1 MAMRGFTPRIQ
12 NGDWIRYN
20 LAGADACIWGST
32 MAAKKK
38 TARSKRKL
46 DWTKAKT
53 YQELK
58 EIANKLPRTTKPEEN
73 WAILERM
80 RQLRYGYK
88 PGELKM
94 DKSGFR
100 MLTMEE
106 FRKESEQEYEEEIR
120 KYGPRLEPTAFFE
133 DFT

>member
-1 MAMRGFTPRIQ
+1 
-12 NGDWIRYN
+12 
-20 LAGADACIWGST
+20 

-58 EIANKLPRTTKPEEN
+58 EIANKLPRDRPPGEN
-73 WAILERM
+73 WAIMERM

-94 DKSGFR
+94 DKSVVRTLRRSSSTFSNIAR
-100 MLTMEE
+100 PS
-106 FRKESEQEYEEEIR
+106 RRPASR
-120 KYGPRLEPTAFFE
+120 
-133 DFT
+133 